1 MKNFLNISDL
11 DSNELRKILDEAKK
25 RKSNRINLNKSAFDQ
40 DKPMEGK
47 SMIMIFEKPSTRTRI
62 SFDIA
67 VKQLGGTSIILN
79 PDGIHYGKG
88 DETLKDTA
96 KVLSEYGDIIMI
108 RTSSHKNLE
117 EFSRNL
123 SIPLIN
129 GLSNESH
136 PCQVISD
143 ILTYEE
149 LMYELR
155 KRAATMGGNA
165 IGIYDLNE
173 NKEIIYANKEIDVKN
188 SLKVR
193 YEFMKQTN
201 LLSSVTADIF
211 RCKSDA

>member
-1 MKNFLNISDL
+1 MKLYFLLFSFIFLSGCFHETSLINNYGQRIVKIPNQTESIDDVITGKNINKANVSL
-11 DSNELRKILDEAKK
+11 SNKD
-25 RKSNRINLNKSAFDQ
+25 INYTNKVANIDFSSSKF
-40 DKPMEGK
+40 
-47 SMIMIFEKPSTRTRI
+47 
-62 SFDIA
+62 
-67 VKQLGGTSIILN
+67 L
-79 PDGIHYGKG
+79 KG
-88 DETLKDTA
+88 DPSCINIMRVR
-96 KVLSEYGDIIMI
+96 VLGS
-108 RTSSHKNLE
+108 
-117 EFSRNL
+117 L
-123 SIPLIN
+123 SY
-129 GLSNESH
+129 
-136 PCQVISD
+136 D
-143 ILTYEE
+143 E

>member
-1 MKNFLNISDL
+1 MKLYFLLFSFIFLSGCFHETSLINNYGQIIVKIPNQLESIDDVITGKNINKANVSS
-11 DSNELRKILDEAKK
+11 SNKD
-25 RKSNRINLNKSAFDQ
+25 INYTNKVENIDFSSSKF
-40 DKPMEGK
+40 
-47 SMIMIFEKPSTRTRI
+47 
-62 SFDIA
+62 
-67 VKQLGGTSIILN
+67 L
-79 PDGIHYGKG
+79 KG
-88 DETLKDTA
+88 DPSCINIMRVR
-96 KVLSEYGDIIMI
+96 VLGS
-108 RTSSHKNLE
+108 
-117 EFSRNL
+117 L
-123 SIPLIN
+123 SY
-129 GLSNESH
+129 
-136 PCQVISD
+136 D
-143 ILTYEE
+143 E

>member
-1 MKNFLNISDL
+1 MKLYFLLFSFIFLSGCFHETSLINNYGQRIVKIPNQTESIDDVITGKNINKANVSS
-11 DSNELRKILDEAKK
+11 SNKD
-25 RKSNRINLNKSAFDQ
+25 INITNKVENIDFSSSKF
-40 DKPMEGK
+40 
-47 SMIMIFEKPSTRTRI
+47 
-62 SFDIA
+62 
-67 VKQLGGTSIILN
+67 L
-79 PDGIHYGKG
+79 KG
-88 DETLKDTA
+88 DPSCINIMRVR
-96 KVLSEYGDIIMI
+96 VLGS
-108 RTSSHKNLE
+108 
-117 EFSRNL
+117 L
-123 SIPLIN
+123 SYN
-129 GLSNESH
+129 
-136 PCQVISD
+136 
-143 ILTYEE
+143 E

>member
-1 MKNFLNISDL
+1 MKLYFLLFSFIFLSGCFHETSLINNYGQRIVKIPNQTESIDDVITGKNI
-11 DSNELRKILDEAKK
+11 N
-25 RKSNRINLNKSAFDQ
+25 KSNVSSSNKDINNTKKVDNIDFSSSKFL
-40 DKPMEGK
+40 
-47 SMIMIFEKPSTRTRI
+47 
-62 SFDIA
+62 
-67 VKQLGGTSIILN
+67 
-79 PDGIHYGKG
+79 KG
-88 DETLKDTA
+88 DPSCINIMRVR
-96 KVLSEYGDIIMI
+96 VLGS
-108 RTSSHKNLE
+108 
-117 EFSRNL
+117 L
-123 SIPLIN
+123 SY
-129 GLSNESH
+129 
-136 PCQVISD
+136 D
-143 ILTYEE
+143 E

>member
-1 MKNFLNISDL
+1 MKLYFLLFSFIFLSGCFHETSLINNYGQRIVKIPNQTESIDDVITGKNINKANVSS
-11 DSNELRKILDEAKK
+11 SNKD
-25 RKSNRINLNKSAFDQ
+25 INYTNKVANIDFSSSKF
-40 DKPMEGK
+40 
-47 SMIMIFEKPSTRTRI
+47 
-62 SFDIA
+62 
-67 VKQLGGTSIILN
+67 L
-79 PDGIHYGKG
+79 KG
-88 DETLKDTA
+88 DPSCINIIRVR
-96 KVLSEYGDIIMI
+96 VLGS
-108 RTSSHKNLE
+108 
-117 EFSRNL
+117 L
-123 SIPLIN
+123 SY
-129 GLSNESH
+129 
-136 PCQVISD
+136 D
-143 ILTYEE
+143 E

>member
-1 MKNFLNISDL
+1 MKLYFLLFSFIFLSGCFHETSLINNYGQRIVKIPNQTESIDDVITGKNINKANVSS
-11 DSNELRKILDEAKK
+11 SNKDM
-25 RKSNRINLNKSAFDQ
+25 NYTNKVENIDFSSSKF
-40 DKPMEGK
+40 
-47 SMIMIFEKPSTRTRI
+47 
-62 SFDIA
+62 
-67 VKQLGGTSIILN
+67 L
-79 PDGIHYGKG
+79 KG
-88 DETLKDTA
+88 DPSCINIIRVR
-96 KVLSEYGDIIMI
+96 VLGS
-108 RTSSHKNLE
+108 
-117 EFSRNL
+117 L
-123 SIPLIN
+123 SY
-129 GLSNESH
+129 
-136 PCQVISD
+136 D
-143 ILTYEE
+143 E

>member
-1 MKNFLNISDL
+1 MKLYFLLFSFIFLSGCFHETSLINNYGQRIVKIPNQTESIDDVITGKNNNKAKVSSSNKDKNIT
-11 DSNELRKILDEAKK
+11 NKDENIDFSSSKF
-25 RKSNRINLNKSAFDQ
+25 L
-40 DKPMEGK
+40 
-47 SMIMIFEKPSTRTRI
+47 
-62 SFDIA
+62 
-67 VKQLGGTSIILN
+67 
-79 PDGIHYGKG
+79 KG
-88 DETLKDTA
+88 DPSCINIMRV
-96 KVLSEYGDIIMI
+96 KVLGS
-108 RTSSHKNLE
+108 
-117 EFSRNL
+117 L
-123 SIPLIN
+123 SY
-129 GLSNESH
+129 
-136 PCQVISD
+136 D
-143 ILTYEE
+143 E